1 MKKQEYSALSSFSD
15 LFIEET
21 HHDRNQSSTWY
32 IYTNSCPQSLLRVG
46 ATSHHCV
53 ARLALA
59 LLQSALRFQTDPTP
73 FPFERLPPELRLQ
86 VYHEALSGAA
96 HDGVVCT
103 KTIMITCNRNYDFRF
118 RFGNQGKGAS
128 KEINVSLLATN
139 KFVNN
144 EAIPVLFQSRTF
156 DFMTN
161 VKGVVPFLS
170 SLSHEGRQICI
181 GLPWSSTASASLGT
195 VATALIR
202 FGGEDQTTRELG
214 KRPAYRNLQP
224 PTPN

>member
-1 MKKQEYSALSSFSD
+1 M
-15 LFIEET
+15 
-21 HHDRNQSSTWY
+21 
-32 IYTNSCPQSLLRVG
+32 
-46 ATSHHCV
+46 
-53 ARLALA
+53 ALA
-59 LLQSALRFQTDPTP
+59 FPQSALRFQTDLTP

-86 VYHEALSGAA
+86 VYREALSAAA
-96 HDGVVCT
+96 HDGVACT
-103 KTIMITCNRNYDFRF
+103 KTIVVTCNRNYDFQF

-170 SLSHEGRQICI
+170 SLSHEGRQNLCGIAME
-181 GLPWSSTASASLGT
+181 LHSK
-195 VATALIR
+195 
-202 FGGEDQTTRELG
+202 RELRHCCDG
-214 KRPAYRNLQP
+214 IDTIWGGGSDNQGAWKKACLS
-224 PTPN
+224 